1 MTYTLAYYD
10 VELIMAVKS
19 FTVHASD
26 VNLIKRFT
34 LSITLGTNKLERLCQ
49 ASILWQVN
57 ILFT

>member
-10 VELIMAVKS
+10 VELIMDVKS
-19 FTVHASD
+19 FTVNASD
-26 VNLIKRFT
+26 VNLIKLFT

-49 ASILWQVN
+49 ASILWQVS